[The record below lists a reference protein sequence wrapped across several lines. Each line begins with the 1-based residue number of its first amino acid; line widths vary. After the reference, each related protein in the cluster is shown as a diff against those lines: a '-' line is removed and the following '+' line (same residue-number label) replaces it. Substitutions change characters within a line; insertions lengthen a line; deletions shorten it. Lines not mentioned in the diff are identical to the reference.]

1 MEFLNRFKPGTKGL
15 SADKI
20 RETFISTTDK
30 DFIHD
35 IEKMNAS
42 AYMLGLI
49 HAEEDNPKRKVNAA
63 DETDIPPIPF
73 TEAMDFL
80 KSQIPMNKKEWSE
93 LEPKLQFRAF
103 TVAKLGEATEIEVA
117 KQQLIAALEDGSGY
131 AETWQRMV
139 DIFGEGNLGFKPG
152 YWENVFRTNT
162 QSAYIAGKLQ
172 QYEKMGVAAY
182 QLMVI
187 EDSRTSRICKNLL
200 NTATGYGLIL
210 PVDHPFWK
218 TYGFPPYHFQCR
230 TSISGLTKEE
240 IGKDGNNVDN
250 ISMNEFRR
258 RKFKPMDGFGGNP
271 LDKESWWKMTESM
284 IDNAVKFDIWPD
296 ILQQAYD
303 MDMLNY
309 QKELLK
315 GYEEV
320 YKGKKGGYIHQAK
333 NWEYSKKEMDA
344 AKKLADRGHKIYLLP
359 KNQYVKYVKNPD
371 CLIDN
376 EIGEFKQQEEMTKSA
391 IAGEI
396 KKAKKQRARIVYIK
410 ALDDMSKDEIQEAL
424 KSEIFRSPIKMIYL
438 DWKGSILDLKRKMIR
453 LGKW

>member
-250 ISMNEFRR
+250 ISMDEFRR

-271 LDKESWWKMTESM
+271 ITKGSFWLMSDSM
-284 IDNAVKFDIWPD
+284 KNQALEYGLVPD
-296 ILQQAYD
+296 IVKMAHNLNISNYD
-303 MDMLNY
+303 FKLAGNIAKRRLEGTEY
-309 QKELLK
+309 YVKIIKGAKPKQKEIALSQIL
-315 GYEEV
+315 E
-320 YKGKKGGYIHQAK
+320 K
-333 NWEYSKKEMDA
+333 N
-344 AKKLADRGHKIYLLP
+344 GHSIVMLP
-359 KNQYVKYVKNPD
+359 ECGNGVSNPD
-371 CLIDN
+371 ALIDYDIIADYKIPDGSSFRAIRGSIEDADN
-376 EIGEFKQQEEMTKSA
+376 QNVTHMVFYPRWHVYGKQEA
-391 IAGEI
+391 IEEI
-396 KKAKKQRARIVYIK
+396 KNRFRFTKILKEIWLVWDNEEIVLKK
-410 ALDDMSKDEIQEAL
+410 
-424 KSEIFRSPIKMIYL
+424 
-438 DWKGSILDLKRKMIR
+438 
-453 LGKW
+453 

>member
-73 TEAMDFL
+73 NEAMDFL

-250 ISMNEFRR
+250 ISMKEFRR

-271 LDKESWWKMTESM
+271 ITKGSFWLMSDSM
-284 IDNAVKFDIWPD
+284 KNQALEYGLVPD
-296 ILQQAYD
+296 IVKMAHNLNISNYD
-303 MDMLNY
+303 FKLAGDFAKPKQLYGTSYKVNAIRKAKPK
-309 QKELLK
+309 QKEILTAKIL
-315 GYEEV
+315 EENGHSV
-320 YKGKKGGYIHQAK
+320 VMLPEVGMYKVSNPDALIDYSIIADFKVPDGSSLTGIKHAIIDADKQQVSHVVIYPRTHD
-333 NWEYSKKEMDA
+333 YSKKDA
-344 AKKLADRGHKIYLLP
+344 TLQIRTYLNKVDILREAWLIWDDLKIS
-359 KNQYVKYVKNPD
+359 V
-371 CLIDN
+371 
-376 EIGEFKQQEEMTKSA
+376 
-391 IAGEI
+391 I
-396 KKAKKQRARIVYIK
+396 KK
-410 ALDDMSKDEIQEAL
+410 
-424 KSEIFRSPIKMIYL
+424 
-438 DWKGSILDLKRKMIR
+438 
-453 LGKW
+453 